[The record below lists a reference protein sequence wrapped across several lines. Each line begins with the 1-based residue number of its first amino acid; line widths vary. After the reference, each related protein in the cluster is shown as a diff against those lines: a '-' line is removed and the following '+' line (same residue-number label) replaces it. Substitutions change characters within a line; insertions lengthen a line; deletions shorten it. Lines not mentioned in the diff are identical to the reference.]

1 MTDPFRGTLERGD
14 RSLSYLHWHG
24 DGQLAPIVL
33 AHPVNTQAAVWA
45 QLAPLLVGGGA
56 SEVIAVDYRGH
67 GRSSQFGPYGSRGY
81 ARDIDDVLT
90 HLGTMS
96 VHFMG
101 GSIGGAVGVE
111 LIALGGR
118 ESLSLTLIAAGV
130 RLRMPQDVLEDAITG
145 VRELGPEE
153 WFREHGSVIL
163 GSRSRPGVA
172 EEIVRLAGGRPAEV
186 VVEIIRTTFG
196 SDDATDTA
204 QSLLGGL
211 PPTLIIA
218 GEQDPTC
225 PPAMAESMAG
235 LFSTTPVILPG
246 IGHLPS
252 LEAPAEVADLVLP
265 FITAAH
271 PDPPQPSWRRK

>member
-1 MTDPFRGTLERGD
+1 MTDPFRGTLERGN
-14 RSLSYLHWHG
+14 RSLSYLQWRG
-24 DGQLAPIVL
+24 DGQFAPIVL

-45 QLAPLLVGGGA
+45 QMAPLLVGGGGA

-67 GRSSQFGPYGSRGY
+67 GRSSQFGPYGSRDY

-90 HLGTMS
+90 HLGTTS

-111 LIALGGR
+111 FIALGGH
-118 ESLSLTLIAAGV
+118 ESLSLTLIAAGL
-130 RLRMPQDVLEDAITG
+130 RLRMPPDVLKDAIEG

-153 WFREHGSVIL
+153 WFREHGSGIL
-163 GSRSRPGVA
+163 GARSQPGVA

-186 VVEIIRTTFG
+186 VVEIIRTTFD

-204 QSLLGGL
+204 QSLAGSL

-225 PPAMAESMAG
+225 PPAMAESIAG

-252 LEAPAEVADLVLP
+252 LEAPTEVADLVLP
-265 FITAAH
+265 FITAVQRGDI
-271 PDPPQPSWRRK
+271 PGPTP